1 MQVLKIQTYHLGVV
15 CGAGFANSE
24 EKNTG
29 KVFRAEGMS
38 SALHMER
45 SACPDTVD
53 AVVATKVPPWQRA
66 RIPHLPVGLLAG
78 ASRLRPF
85 LQAAFDQG

>member
-15 CGAGFANSE
+15 CGAGFA
-24 EKNTG
+24 